1 MLAVSMV
8 VSGTAGAYAASVYGP
23 DFLQLQNAHPE
34 AQLVRYISP
43 DTMDPTLPGVGSNR
57 YSYSGNDPI
66 NKSDQNGHSYRD
78 PDPDHT
84 GQFRGWE
91 VGGGGGGVASSGGVP
106 TAGIG
111 IAGLIGGLIGLFSE
125 RNAPSLSV
133 KGDDGRGG
141 NGTSGPD
148 VSGTAATPPDPDED
162 TSVSKK
168 AQAGVN
174 LDGKLYSRTIT
185 VDGNTYTVQ
194 AEQTINGKTVNLNNL
209 SIAKTNEPTVH
220 SASAFNAVR
229 TEIAREFRAMG
240 FERANVTATR
250 VSGANPNREMSFS
263 IDLTKFK

>member
-1 MLAVSMV
+1 LPIDHVPHDEKHNLTYLSIRTIDGVAIGGAVGGV
-8 VSGTAGAYAASVYGP
+8 IGTAYDKTEDYFAGKKGKATAS
-23 DFLQLQNAHPE
+23 L
-34 AQLVRYISP
+34 S
-43 DTMDPTLPGVGSNR
+43 VG
-57 YSYSGNDPI
+57 GED
-66 NKSDQNGHSYRD
+66 
-78 PDPDHT
+78 
-84 GQFRGWE
+84 
-91 VGGGGGGVASSGGVP
+91 GGGGTVG
-106 TAGIG
+106 
-111 IAGLIGGLIGLFSE
+111 
-125 RNAPSLSV
+125 
-133 KGDDGRGG
+133 
-141 NGTSGPD
+141 GPD

-229 TEIAREFRAMG
+229 TEIAKEFRAMG
-240 FERANVTATR
+240 FERANITATR

-263 IDLTKFK
+263 IDLSKFK